1 MSDQGGSTA
10 TNEPTSQRAPTDP
23 ADHDKDPAE
32 QETLA
37 RDLGEELTDIFTRF
51 IRGEVDF
58 ADVTFLTYETLQ
70 DLHVIASGA
79 YELEYEDEEGDESA
93 GYDDREHRHE
103 QEELAMEPDRP

>member
-1 MSDQGGSTA
+1 MSDPGGSTSTDEA
-10 TNEPTSQRAPTDP
+10 TAQRAPAGAP
-23 ADHDKDPAE
+23 DHDKDPAE

-79 YELEYEDEEGDESA
+79 YELEYDDEEDDSV

>member
-1 MSDQGGSTA
+1 MSDLGGSTSTDDA
-10 TNEPTSQRAPTDP
+10 TTPRAPAKAP
-23 ADHDKDPAE
+23 NHDKDPAE

-37 RDLGEELTDIFTRF
+37 RDLGEELTEIFTQF
-51 IRGEVDF
+51 IGGEVDF

-79 YELEYEDEEGDESA
+79 YELEYDNDDDDSA